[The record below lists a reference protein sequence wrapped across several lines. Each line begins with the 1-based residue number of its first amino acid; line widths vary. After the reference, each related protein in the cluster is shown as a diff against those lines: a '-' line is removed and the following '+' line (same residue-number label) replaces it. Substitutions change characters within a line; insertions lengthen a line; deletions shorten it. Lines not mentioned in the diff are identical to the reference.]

1 MMFIPRRFLVAA
13 LVLLA
18 SIGQAD
24 AQFFANI
31 FGFLTN
37 AFNFLCPVAQPFLE
51 IFFNA
56 SLPECFE
63 IDVPNPEPAPA
74 PTKKGK
80 VVATVSSPIVA
91 PSETP

>member
-18 SIGQAD
+18 SFGQAD
-24 AQFFANI
+24 AQFFSNI
-31 FGFLTN
+31 FGFFAR
-37 AFNFLCPVAQPFLE
+37 AFNFLCPVTQPVFE
-51 IFFNA
+51 TFFNIT
-56 SLPECFE
+56 LPECFE
-63 IDVPNPEPAPA
+63 IEEPNPEPAPA

-80 VVATVSSPIVA
+80 VVAAPSPVAA

>member
-1 MMFIPRRFLVAA
+1 MMFIPRRFLIAA

-31 FGFLTN
+31 FGFLTRT
-37 AFNFLCPVAQPFLE
+37 FNFLCPITQPVLQE
-51 IFFNA
+51 FFNIT
-56 SLPECFE
+56 LPECFE
-63 IDVPNPEPAPA
+63 IPSPEPAPA

-80 VVATVSSPIVA
+80 VVAVTSPVAVA